1 MKKIAAL
8 LSVLLASLAPP
19 GQAQQ
24 YPARP
29 VRIVVPFAPG
39 GGSDFIA
46 RFMAQRL
53 TESLG
58 AQVIVENKPGA
69 GGVLG
74 IEVGVKSAPDGYTL
88 TLIASSYTVNPSIY
102 KLNFDPVADITPVIQ
117 MSQGPLLVVVNPA
130 LPAHASP
137 SAQSR

>member
-1 MKKIAAL
+1 MKRLAAF
-8 LSVLLASLAPP
+8 LSILLASLALP

-24 YPARP
+24 YPSKP

-58 AQVIVENKPGA
+58 EPLSDQASLDVGRTARRGA
-69 GGVLG
+69 
-74 IEVGVKSAPDGYTL
+74 D
-88 TLIASSYTVNPSIY
+88 
-102 KLNFDPVADITPVIQ
+102 DD
-117 MSQGPLLVVVNPA
+117 
-130 LPAHASP
+130 AHRP
-137 SAQSR
+137 